1 MREEDMY
8 LSCMQLRLLS
18 CPYMFFF
25 LDFHFCLGRAL
36 TDYRKLWNQ
45 LGRLCYGRAYLD
57 FNPERFVSCSSPLIE
72 LVPVVETQLVIIW
85 SQGSPMVL

>member
-1 MREEDMY
+1 
-8 LSCMQLRLLS
+8 
-18 CPYMFFF
+18 MFCVIENIMLPILVFF
-25 LDFHFCLGRAL
+25 WDFHFCYGRAL
-36 TDYRKLWNQ
+36 TGYRKLWHQ

-85 SQGSPMVL
+85 GQGSPMVL

>member
-1 MREEDMY
+1 MF
-8 LSCMQLRLLS
+8 LSCMQLKMS
-18 CPYMFFF
+18 CCPYLFFF
-25 LDFHFCLGRAL
+25 WGFSL

-57 FNPERFVSCSSPLIE
+57 FNPERFVSCSSPLME

-85 SQGSPMVL
+85 GQGSPMVL